1 MNTVPVRRLLAFSL
15 VVALAA
21 APALRAAVYHVAPG
35 GRDTNDGL
43 SSGAAW
49 ATLQHAADTA
59 RSGDTVLV
67 ADGDYTGCN
76 ITRSGVSG
84 SPITFRA
91 TGRAARVTAPNG
103 FTGRDGI
110 NIEGASWIVLDGF
123 VCSNLERAG
132 IRAVLGDHIVIR
144 NATCADNGRWGI
156 FTGFTDDLLLENNHC
171 SGSAVEHGIYV
182 SNSSDR
188 AIIRHNRVHHN
199 RGSGIQINAD
209 LSMGG
214 DGLSSDCRIHDN
226 VIWENGRGGGGA
238 LNLDGAINVR
248 IYNNVLHD
256 NHATGIALFRID
268 AATSSRGAWVVNN
281 TIVQAA
287 DGRWCVLAVDG
298 ATQLTLRHNILV
310 TPHTFRGA
318 VAIDDASRAGLA
330 SDHNVLVN
338 RMSLDAGDSSI
349 SLAAWRTATGQ
360 DAHSVIA
367 TGLDSLFRDR
377 AGGDFRLGT
386 GSPARDSGA
395 SSAEADVA
403 TDALGVPR
411 PQGGAVDAGAYEYVA
426 PPGPGVAG
434 LRVLNLSTRAETTA
448 EEPVIAGFVIGGSG
462 TCRVLI
468 RVAGPGLVPLGVP
481 SGLADPEMR
490 LYSQGSVI
498 GSNDDWHAAS
508 NAAEIEAAAALVGA
522 FPFASGSADAA
533 MLADLSPGA
542 YTVHALTAAGPGVV
556 LAEVYDTAAEAGSAR
571 LVNVSTRALAG
582 RGDATVIPGLVV
594 AGTGGPVLLR
604 AVGPGLEGLGVPG
617 FLRDPRVALFRG
629 SGVVAENDG
638 WAADAQAGAAAV
650 MMAQT
655 GAFALRRGSADAALR
670 VELSEG
676 RYTMHAVPAR
686 EDDARGVVLVEA
698 YIP

>member
-1 MNTVPVRRLLAFSL
+1 MAS
-15 VVALAA
+15 ALH
-21 APALRAAVYHVAPG
+21 AAVYHVAPG
-35 GRDTNDGL
+35 GRDANNGL
-43 SSGAAW
+43 SPEAPW

-59 RSGDTVLV
+59 RAGDTVLV
-67 ADGDYTGCN
+67 ADGEYVGCN
-76 ITRSGVSG
+76 ITRSGSSG
-84 SPITFRA
+84 APIIFRA
-91 TGRAARVTAPNG
+91 TGRGARVTAPNRV
-103 FTGRDGI
+103 TGRDGI
-110 NIEGASWIVLDGF
+110 NIEGGSWIVIDGF

-171 SGSAVEHGIYV
+171 SGSGIEHGIYV

-226 VIWENGRGGGGA
+226 VIWENGRGGGAA
-238 LNLDGAINVR
+238 LNLDGAVNVR
-248 IYNNVLHD
+248 VYNNTLYD

-268 AATSSRGAWVVNN
+268 AAASSRGAWVVNN

-318 VAIDDASRAGLA
+318 IAIDAASRAGLA
-330 SDHNVLVN
+330 SDFNVIVN
-338 RMSLDAGDSSI
+338 RMSLDGGETSI
-349 SLAAWRTATGQ
+349 SAAAWRTSTGQ

-367 TGLDSLFRDR
+367 ASLDALFRDR
-377 AGGDFRLGT
+377 AAADFRLAA
-386 GSPARDSGA
+386 GSPARDCGA
-395 SSAEADVA
+395 ATADA
-403 TDALGVPR
+403 DAAADALGVAR
-411 PQGGAVDAGAYEYVA
+411 PHGGAVDAGAYEFIGPSA
-426 PPGPGVAG
+426 PGVAG

-468 RVAGPGLVPLGVP
+468 RVAGPGLVPLGVA
-481 SGLADPEMR
+481 SGLADPEMH
-490 LYSQGSVI
+490 LYAQGTVI
-498 GSNDDWHAAS
+498 RSNDDWHTGADAADL
-508 NAAEIEAAAALVGA
+508 AAAAALVGA
-522 FPFASGSADAA
+522 FPFSAGSTDAA
-533 MLADLSPGA
+533 MLVDLAPGA
-542 YTVHALTAAGPGVV
+542 YTVHALTKAGPGVV
-556 LAEVYDTAAEAGSAR
+556 LAEVYDTAAEPGTAR

-594 AGTGGPVLLR
+594 SGAGGPVLLR
-604 AVGPGLEGLGVPG
+604 AVGPGLEGLGVAG
-617 FLRDPRVALFRG
+617 FLRDPRIALFRG
-629 SGVVAENDG
+629 AGMIGENDS
-638 WAADAQAGAAAV
+638 WRADARADAAAV

-655 GAFALRRGSADAALR
+655 GAFPLRRGSADAALCL
-670 VELSEG
+670 ELTDG
-676 RYTMHAVPAR
+676 RYTMHAVPAG
-686 EDDARGVVLVEA
+686 ESDARGVVLVEA